1 MRKPFD
7 PLQELS
13 HTLQAAFIALE
24 QANDQIQQDRSALL
38 SRMQQL
44 QAGVTTPEIDTDIQP
59 VATDYTTTAPAHIG
73 ADDLAKVQELED
85 QLIDLQR
92 QLAASEARIALAEHE
107 KANLSSDQETEL
119 TKARIRADQAE
130 SRCQELQADIDIRI
144 DSAEQQANERIEDM
158 RTQMIAEL
166 ERRESD
172 YQSELSTKEETLSDS
187 QTAYQ
192 ELELTLSQLQ
202 EQVEMW
208 QESSQSLESD
218 LAAANQEMSHQQQQ
232 LRAIEQEKSA
242 SDAAQQAADASLAR
256 LQKQLHASETLN
268 TDQAGEIAA
277 LKQETEKLKEWR
289 DKAMRKMYKAGLIK
303 R

>member
-38 SRMQQL
+38 AKMQQL
-44 QAGVTTPEIDTDIQP
+44 QAGDTMTDI
-59 VATDYTTTAPAHIG
+59 VADISTEYATASAPHTG
-73 ADDLAKVQELED
+73 GDDLAKIQELED

-107 KANLSSDQETEL
+107 KAHLNSDQETEL
-119 TKARIRADQAE
+119 TKARIRAEQAE

-166 ERRESD
+166 ERRDAD
-172 YQSELSTKEETLSDS
+172 YQSELSLKEEALSDS

-192 ELELTLSQLQ
+192 ELELSLSQLQ
-202 EQVEMW
+202 EQAEMW
-208 QESSQSLESD
+208 QESSQSLEGD
-218 LAAANQEMSHQQQQ
+218 LAAANQEMSRQQQQ
-232 LRAIEQEKSA
+232 LLTSEQEKSA
-242 SDAAQQAADASLAR
+242 SHTAQQAAEASLSR
-256 LQKQLHASETLN
+256 LQKQLQASEKLN
-268 TDQAGEIAA
+268 TDQASEIAT

-289 DKAMRKMYKAGLIK
+289 EKAMRKMYKAGLIK

>member
-38 SRMQQL
+38 AKMQQL
-44 QAGVTTPEIDTDIQP
+44 QAGDTMTDI
-59 VATDYTTTAPAHIG
+59 VADISAEYATASAPHTG
-73 ADDLAKVQELED
+73 GDDLAKIQELED

-107 KANLSSDQETEL
+107 KAHLNSDQETEL
-119 TKARIRADQAE
+119 TKARIRAEQAE

-166 ERRESD
+166 ERRDAD
-172 YQSELSTKEETLSDS
+172 YQSELSLKEEALSDS

-192 ELELTLSQLQ
+192 ELELSLSQLQ
-202 EQVEMW
+202 EQAEMW
-208 QESSQSLESD
+208 QESSQSLEDD
-218 LAAANQEMSHQQQQ
+218 LAAANQEMSRQQQQ
-232 LRAIEQEKSA
+232 LLTSEQEKSA
-242 SDAAQQAADASLAR
+242 SHTAQQAAEASLSR
-256 LQKQLHASETLN
+256 LQKQLQASETLN
-268 TDQAGEIAA
+268 TDQAGEIAT

-289 DKAMRKMYKAGLIK
+289 EKAMRKMYKAGLIK

>member
-38 SRMQQL
+38 AQMQQL
-44 QAGVTTPEIDTDIQP
+44 QAGDTMTDI
-59 VATDYTTTAPAHIG
+59 VADISTEYATAPAPHTG
-73 ADDLAKVQELED
+73 GDDLAKIQELED

-107 KANLSSDQETEL
+107 KAHLNSDQETEL
-119 TKARIRADQAE
+119 TKARIRAEQAE

-166 ERRESD
+166 ERRDAD
-172 YQSELSTKEETLSDS
+172 YQSELSLKEEALSNA

-192 ELELTLSQLQ
+192 ELELSLSQLQ
-202 EQVEMW
+202 EQAEMW
-208 QESSQSLESD
+208 QESSQSLEGD
-218 LAAANQEMSHQQQQ
+218 LAAANQEMSRQQQQ
-232 LRAIEQEKSA
+232 LLASEQEKSA
-242 SDAAQQAADASLAR
+242 SHTAQQAAEASLSR
-256 LQKQLHASETLN
+256 LQKQLQASETLN
-268 TDQAGEIAA
+268 TDQAGEIAT

-289 DKAMRKMYKAGLIK
+289 EKAMRKMYKAGLIK